1 MNNNPLFTSF
11 ADISFIL
18 IFFLIISISS
28 TPGET
33 LNNKE
38 NKNKGL
44 VIKIIDENIYIENK
58 RLEIEK
64 VNKIISD
71 YKEKDIT
78 IEANSKT
85 SFKSINRVIEIIK
98 KYKID
103 NIIFEYRE

>member
-28 TPGET
+28 TPGKT

-78 IEANSKT
+78 IKANSKT

-103 NIIFEYRE
+103 NIIFEYKE